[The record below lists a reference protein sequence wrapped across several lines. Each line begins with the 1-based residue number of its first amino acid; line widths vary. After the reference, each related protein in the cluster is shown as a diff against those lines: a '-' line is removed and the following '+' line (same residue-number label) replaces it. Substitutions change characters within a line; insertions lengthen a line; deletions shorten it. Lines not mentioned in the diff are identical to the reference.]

1 MEVWLSNGQRPCH
14 KTATKVRNSA
24 RRSKG
29 PGGVVRRAADRKL
42 ILLKNIGP
50 RWAMHKIITHF
61 LRFSYTVDAS
71 HILKFW
77 SLSSNRFWVSAAVGL
92 ELVVSAGVDLKFL
105 VSVGVDLE
113 FLVNLEADL
122 EFGVSVELQYT
133 WNFKSLQ
140 QYIDLEFV
148 VIAGVDS

>member
-1 MEVWLSNGQRPCH
+1 MELG
-14 KTATKVRNSA
+14 
-24 RRSKG
+24 
-29 PGGVVRRAADRKL
+29 
-42 ILLKNIGP
+42 
-50 RWAMHKIITHF
+50 
-61 LRFSYTVDAS
+61 
-71 HILKFW
+71 
-77 SLSSNRFWVSAAVGL
+77 
-92 ELVVSAGVDLKFL
+92 VSAGVDLKFL
-105 VSVGVDLE
+105 VSVVVDLE